1 MEGPTPVSAL
11 IHAATMVTAGVY
23 MVARSAPIYA
33 HAPHAMLTVAV
44 VGALTA
50 FFAATIG
57 LVQNDIKRVLA
68 YSTVSQL
75 GYMFLACGVGA
86 FAAGIFHVFTH
97 AFFKALLFLG
107 AGSVIHALA
116 RRAGHAQDGRACA
129 PKLPWTHRTMLVGA
143 ASRSP
148 ASRSSPASSRKDEIL
163 WSAYRV
169 GGYGRTVWAIGIA
182 TAALTAFYMFR
193 LYSLTFRGSFRGPQ
207 EAEHHVH
214 EVAGHDAPAARG
226 AGARLDPGR
235 GSWACRAV
243 LGGSNRIEHFLEPVV
258 RAGAPRARA
267 GVPDVRPRGR
277 RRARARR
284 C

>member
-1 MEGPTPVSAL
+1 
-11 IHAATMVTAGVY
+11 MVTAGVY

-33 HAPHAMLTVAV
+33 HAPRAMMTVAL

-50 FFAATIG
+50 FFAATIA

-68 YSTVSQL
+68 YSTISQL

-86 FAAGIFHVFTH
+86 FAAGVFHVFTH

-116 RRAGHAQDGRACA
+116 GEQDMRKMGGLRA
-129 PKLPWTHRTMLVGA
+129 KLPWTHRTMLVGCLA
-143 ASRSP
+143 IAGIPPLAGFFS
-148 ASRSSPASSRKDEIL
+148 KDEIL

-193 LYSLTFRGSFRGPQ
+193 LYSLTFRGSFRGPE
-207 EAEHHVH
+207 EALYQVH
-214 EVAGHDAPAARG
+214 EAPASDAPAARG
-226 AGARLDPGR
+226 AGARLDPRGARGR
-235 GSWACRAV
+235 PGRCCSGRTGSSASWSRSSRRRTTRSPPCSR
-243 LGGSNRIEHFLEPVV
+243 
-258 RAGAPRARA
+258 
-267 GVPDVRPRGR
+267 VRPRAASSSR
-277 RRARARR
+277 SS